1 MAIDELIQL
10 LKASGRLLAV
20 NNIAYVI
27 VYADDTTLVCDNIET
42 MNELIKTDR
51 ILLHKRRLTL
61 KRKVNTQWMKLNEP
75 VYEINGKPMIRPPL
89 LG

>member
-1 MAIDELIQL
+1 MSSRGNLSPTLFNMVIDELIQL

-27 VYADDTTLVCDNIET
+27 VYADDTTLVCDNIEN

-51 ILLHKRRLTL
+51 ILLHRRRLTL
-61 KRKVNTQWMKLNEP
+61 KNAK
-75 VYEINGKPMIRPPL
+75 
-89 LG
+89 